1 MGTTLMF
8 RKGDALVNLQL
19 HMVGNNVEAAKA
31 IARKII
37 ARL

>member
-1 MGTTLMF
+1 
-8 RKGDALVNLQL
+8 LVNLQL

>member
-8 RKGDALVNLQL
+8 RKGDVLVNLQF

-31 IARKII
+31 IAQKI
-37 ARL
+37 AGRL